1 MFVELVRTL
10 RLGLRPHA
18 RMGIATTLAAL
29 GLWLMLGLGVPP
41 ALNTIIEHG
50 FYQQRGA
57 RPIDARTVLVRIDD
71 ETVAQWGPP
80 PWTWAQLQ
88 SLVTP
93 ILGDRP
99 SHVALLDSGPLILPS
114 SVAPA
119 AVTAAQNSGVLVL
132 PHQSEWQRQSS
143 VSRVAGRV
151 TADFFDAQGL
161 ATPFALLL
169 TNVSNAP
176 APRPLIVNF
185 TTPEA
190 LPTLSALH
198 VVRREVPTG
207 LFANKLVLIGLTGHY
222 APSSV
227 ETPVGNLAPAAVLAH
242 GISAAA
248 AQHAWHVVPRW
259 QQWAAVGLLML
270 LMLRLLARLRS
281 SWWIALSA
289 GGVLGLVL
297 VAGYLLFRSAILID
311 SGVLLCATLSATLAG
326 LLLERNEMG
335 RTIDA
340 TRPAFANTVPRSEDP
355 QALIARFHQSAARFL
370 RADTSLWADLP
381 LGGWHLE
388 IRNAT
393 GAHAN
398 TIVENRRDI
407 RRSPWSE
414 AYLAMQPKW
423 SNREFFQDV
432 EPGQTLL
439 VPVASHGRLIGIFV
453 FVVTAELREGALA
466 IMEDM
471 AASLGI
477 QLAAAARPLPA
488 TSHATALLDQLQ
500 DASRA
505 AAALRTQH
513 AETIDIVHDIPV
525 GIVVATTWGQIRSYN
540 PAILVFAKQ
549 CGMTLTPGHTFEE
562 LVTALTAK
570 SPDQVH
576 DLLRDVAV
584 DGAPQHL
591 TTPSRAQITLARHGG
606 SGELAYLSLTMVQ
619 LIEAAPKSEPLAPK
633 PEVGQPP
640 TTSTPTKTRRKGP
653 RVKA

>member
-1 MFVELVRTL
+1 
-10 RLGLRPHA
+10 
-18 RMGIATTLAAL
+18 MGIATALAAL
-29 GLWLMLGLGVPP
+29 GLWLMIGLGVPP
-41 ALNTIIEHG
+41 ALNTIIENR
-50 FYQQRGA
+50 FYVQRGA
-57 RPIDARTVLVRIDD
+57 REVDARTVLVRIDD
-71 ETVAQWGPP
+71 ETVAQWGTP
-80 PWTWAQLQ
+80 PWTWPQLQ
-88 SLVTP
+88 SLLTP

-99 SHVALLDSGPLILPS
+99 SHVLLLDSGPLILPS
-114 SVAPA
+114 SAMPQA
-119 AVTAAQNSGVLVL
+119 STEAQQAGVLVL
-132 PHQSEWQRQSS
+132 PHQTDWQRQSS
-143 VSRVAGRV
+143 VGRHQGRV
-151 TADFFDAQGL
+151 SANFFDAQGR
-161 ATPFALLL
+161 ATPLALLV

-176 APRPLIVNF
+176 TPRPLIVNF

-198 VVRREVPTG
+198 VVRGEVPAG

-227 ETPVGNLAPAAVLAH
+227 ATPVGDLAPAAVLAH

-248 AQHAWHVVPRW
+248 AHQAWQVIPPW
-259 QQWAAVGLLML
+259 QQWFAVVALML

-281 SWWIALSA
+281 SWLIAVSA
-289 GGVLGLVL
+289 GVVLALVL
-297 VAGYLLFRSAILID
+297 VAGYLLFRSAILLD

-381 LGGWHLE
+381 IGGWHLE
-388 IRNAT
+388 IRNAN

-398 TIVENRRDI
+398 NIVENRRDI

-432 EPGQTLL
+432 EAGQTLL

-453 FVVTAELREGALA
+453 FVVTAELRDGALA

-488 TSHATALLDQLQ
+488 NSHATALLDQLQ

-540 PAILVFAKQ
+540 PAILAFAKQ
-549 CGMTLTPGHTFEE
+549 SGMTLTPGHTFEE
-562 LVTALTAK
+562 LVTALTSK

-584 DGAPQHL
+584 DGAPLHI
-591 TTPSRAQITLARHGG
+591 TSPHRAQITLARHGD

-619 LIEAAPKSEPLAPK
+619 LVEAAPKTESAATPPAP
-633 PEVGQPP
+633 
-640 TTSTPTKTRRKGP
+640 TSNPSKNRRKGP

>member
-1 MFVELVRTL
+1 MFAELIRAV

-18 RMGIATTLAAL
+18 RMSIASSLAGL
-29 GLWLMLGLGVPP
+29 GLWLMIGLSVPT
-41 ALNTIIEHG
+41 ALNSIIEQR
-50 FYQQRGA
+50 FYLQRGA
-57 RPIDARTVLVRIDD
+57 RSVDVRTVMIRIDD

-80 PWTWAQLQ
+80 PWTWAQVQ
-88 SLVTP
+88 SLVNP
-93 ILGDRP
+93 ILVDRP
-99 SHVALLDSGPLILPS
+99 SHVVLLDSGPLILPS
-114 SVAPA
+114 SAAPDPL
-119 AVTAAQNSGVLVL
+119 TAAQNSGVLVL
-132 PHQSEWQRQSS
+132 PNQTDWLRQSS
-143 VSRVAGRV
+143 VRRYAGRI
-151 TADFFDAQGL
+151 TANFFDAQGM
-161 ATPFALLL
+161 ATPLALLV
-169 TNVSNAP
+169 TNVGNAP
-176 APRPLIVNF
+176 TPRPLIVNF

-198 VVRREVPTG
+198 VVRDEVPAG
-207 LFANKLVLIGLTGHY
+207 LFTDKLVLIGLTGHY

-242 GISAAA
+242 GISAVA
-248 AQHAWHVVPRW
+248 AQQAWYVVPAW
-259 QQWAAVGLLML
+259 QQWLGVVALML
-270 LMLRLLARLRS
+270 FMLRVLARLRS
-281 SWWIALSA
+281 SWLIAMSA
-289 GGVLGLVL
+289 ATVLALV
-297 VAGYLLFRSAILID
+297 VVVGYLLFRAAILLD
-311 SGVLLCATLSATLAG
+311 CGVLLCATLSATLAG

-381 LGGWHLE
+381 IGGWHLE
-388 IRNAT
+388 IRNAN
-393 GAHAN
+393 GAHAD

-423 SNREFFQDV
+423 SNREFFQGV
-432 EPGQTLL
+432 EPSQTLL

-453 FVVTAELREGALA
+453 FVVTAELREGALS

-513 AETIDIVHDIPV
+513 AETIDIVHDIPI

-540 PAILVFAKQ
+540 PAILTFAKQ

-562 LVTALTAK
+562 LVTALTSK

-584 DGAPQHL
+584 DGAPLHI
-591 TTPSRAQITLARHGG
+591 TTPHRAQITLARHGD
-606 SGELAYLSLTMVQ
+606 SGELAYVSLTMVQ
-619 LIEAAPKSEPLAPK
+619 LVDAAPSLGAPAVK
-633 PEVGQPP
+633 PAP
-640 TTSTPTKTRRKGP
+640 SLTPTAAPTRTRRKGP
-653 RVKA
+653 RAKA

>member
-1 MFVELVRTL
+1 MLAELLRAL

-18 RMGIATTLAAL
+18 RMAVATALAGL
-29 GLWLMLGLGVPP
+29 GLWLMIGLGVPA
-41 ALNTIIEHG
+41 ALNTIIENR

-57 RPIDARTVLVRIDD
+57 RPLTPGTVLVRIDD
-71 ETVAQWGPP
+71 ETVAQWGTPP
-80 PWTWAQLQ
+80 FTWAQLQ
-88 SLVTP
+88 ALISP
-93 ILGDRP
+93 IVGDRP
-99 SHVALLDSGPLILPS
+99 SHVVLLDSGPLILPS
-114 SVAPA
+114 SPGPLAI
-119 AVTAAQNSGVLVL
+119 TEAQNSGVLVL
-132 PHQSEWQRQSS
+132 PSQTDWQRQSS
-143 VSRVAGRV
+143 VGRSAGRV
-151 TADFFDAQGL
+151 SANFFDGQGRATSL
-161 ATPFALLL
+161 ARLV

-176 APRPLIVNF
+176 TPRPLLVNF

-198 VVRREVPTG
+198 VVRGEVPAG
-207 LFANKLVLIGLTGHY
+207 LFANKLVLIGLTGHH
-222 APSSV
+222 APSSI
-227 ETPVGNLAPAAVLAH
+227 ETPVGNLAPAEVLAH

-248 AQHAWHVVPRW
+248 AQQSWQVIVAW
-259 QQWAAVGLLML
+259 QQWFAVGVLVLI
-270 LMLRLLARLRS
+270 MLRLLARLRS
-281 SWWIALSA
+281 SWLIALSA
-289 GGVLGLVL
+289 GVMLTLVL
-297 VAGYLLFRSAILID
+297 ATGNLLFRLDILLD
-311 SGVLLCATLSATLAG
+311 TGVLLCATLSATLAG

-355 QALIARFHQSAARFL
+355 HALIARFHQSAARFL

-381 LGGWHLE
+381 MGGWHLE
-388 IRNAT
+388 IRNAN
-393 GAHAN
+393 GAHAHN
-398 TIVENRRDI
+398 IVENRRDI

-453 FVVTAELREGALA
+453 FVITAELRDGALA

-477 QLAAAARPLPA
+477 ALAAAARPLPA
-488 TSHATALLDQLQ
+488 ASHATALLDQLQ

-525 GIVVATTWGQIRSYN
+525 GIVVATTWGQIRNYN
-540 PAILVFAKQ
+540 PAILMFAKQ

-562 LVTALTAK
+562 LVTALTCK
-570 SPDQVH
+570 SPDHVH

-584 DGAPQHL
+584 DGTPIHI
-591 TTPSRAQITLARHGG
+591 TTPNRAQLTLARHGG
-606 SGELAYLSLTMVQ
+606 AGELAYLSLTMVQ
-619 LIEAAPKSEPLAPK
+619 LIEAAPAAPAPTAEAK
-633 PEVGQPP
+633 PPAPSPP
-640 TTSTPTKTRRKGP
+640 SKTRRKGP
-653 RVKA
+653 RIKA